1 MTIPPI
7 IIPEQQFN
15 DADGH
20 PYAGGSLATFVPGTS
35 TPKQTWLDPGQV
47 ALNTNPVIL
56 DAAGR
61 CLLWGDGDYRLIL
74 RDAAGNLIWDIAA
87 TTLVSAAMYPVVSA
101 PTIAD
106 AKVLLGIDGSIAD
119 EAAARAAADSAE
131 QSARIAADN
140 ALQANIDA
148 ETARAEAAEAA
159 LDTRVTALEGDTG
172 PVGVL
177 PAGYSM
183 RFGTA
188 VSDSGGNFSATFS
201 PPFPND
207 CDSVVTTA
215 STSFWAGVTG
225 SSAGGF
231 SGVTSSPLAGGGW
244 ESGPI
249 GVHWIAIGHAPMK
262 D

>member
-148 ETARAEAAEAA
+148 ETAR
-159 LDTRVTALEGDTG
+159 
-172 PVGVL
+172 
-177 PAGYSM
+177 
-183 RFGTA
+183 
-188 VSDSGGNFSATFS
+188 
-201 PPFPND
+201 
-207 CDSVVTTA
+207 
-215 STSFWAGVTG
+215 
-225 SSAGGF
+225 
-231 SGVTSSPLAGGGW
+231 
-244 ESGPI
+244 
-249 GVHWIAIGHAPMK
+249 
-262 D
+262 